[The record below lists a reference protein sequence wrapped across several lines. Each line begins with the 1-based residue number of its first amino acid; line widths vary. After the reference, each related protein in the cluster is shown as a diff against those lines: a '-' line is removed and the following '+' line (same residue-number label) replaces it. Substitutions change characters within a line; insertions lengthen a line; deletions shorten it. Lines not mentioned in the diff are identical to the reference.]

1 MAKNN
6 KTKNKK
12 SPVLE
17 IMNYFAM
24 GIVFIGIILVIIG
37 GFEFLIVL
45 IFSGKN
51 TDISPTFIGGV
62 ICLVVGGI
70 IAITRICIKESY
82 TKKPK

>member
-1 MAKNN
+1 
-6 KTKNKK
+6 
-12 SPVLE
+12 
-17 IMNYFAM
+17 MNYFAM
-24 GIVFIGIILVIIG
+24 GIVFIGIILVIIS